1 MLRVVFMGT
10 PPFAVPSLS
19 ALHAGGYPIL
29 SVFTQ
34 PDRPVGRGRK
44 LTAPPVKQKA
54 QEFGLEI
61 YQPETLKGD
70 ESHDYLAQKNPEV
83 IVVVGYGR
91 IIPQR
96 ILDLPSCGC
105 VNVHSSL
112 LPKYRGAAPI
122 NWAVVRGETRT
133 GVTTM
138 RLVKKLDAGDILL
151 KRETVI
157 GEDEYAN
164 ELTERLAQIGADL
177 LIETLQG
184 IEAGAIEPQPQDE
197 EQATYAPIMKREDGL
212 IDWSLSAR
220 EIYNRVRGFDPW
232 PGAYTFF
239 RGKRL
244 HIHRARPADGA
255 AAKLGPGELAV
266 EDERLLVGCGDG
278 ALEPWELQAEGKR
291 RMGVVDFV
299 NGYQPAPGERV
310 GEENKH

>member
-10 PPFAVPSLS
+10 PAFAVPSLS
-19 ALHAGGYPIL
+19 ALHAAGYPIV

-54 QEFGLEI
+54 EESELEV
-61 YQPETLKGD
+61 YQPEGVKSD
-70 ESHDYLAQKNPEV
+70 EVYDYLAGKSPEL

-91 IIPQR
+91 IIPRR
-96 ILDLPSCGC
+96 ILELPEHGC

-122 NWAVVRGETRT
+122 NWAIVKGETKT

-138 RLVKKLDAGDILL
+138 RLVPKLDAGDVLL
-151 KRETVI
+151 ERETLI
-157 GEDEYAN
+157 GEDEYAS

-177 LIETLQG
+177 LIETLEG
-184 IEAGAIEPQPQDE
+184 IEADGIEPRPQDD
-197 EQATYAPIMKREDGL
+197 EQATYAPSMKREDGL
-212 IDWSLSAR
+212 LDWKLSAR
-220 EIYNRVRGFDPW
+220 EIYNRIRGFDPW

-244 HIHRARPADGA
+244 HVRRARPSDSAN
-255 AAKLGPGELAV
+255 LHLEPGELHV
-266 EDERLLVGCGDG
+266 EHDRLLVGCGAG
-278 ALEPWELQAEGKR
+278 SLEPWELQTEGKR
-291 RMGVVDFV
+291 RMGAADFV
-299 NGYQPAPGERV
+299 NGYQPATGERV
-310 GEENKH
+310 GEETEQ